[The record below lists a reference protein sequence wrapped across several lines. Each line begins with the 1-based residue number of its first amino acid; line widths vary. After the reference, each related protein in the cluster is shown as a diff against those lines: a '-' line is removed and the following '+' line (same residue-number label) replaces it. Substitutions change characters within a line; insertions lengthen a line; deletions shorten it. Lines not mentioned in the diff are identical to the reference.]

1 MKKFAYLLATGALIA
16 ACSGNGYTVTGSIE
30 GAQDGETVYLNCIE
44 NRKYVA
50 TDSATI
56 QNGVFTFEG
65 TQPQTVS
72 RTITYQSAEMV
83 RPIALDI
90 FLENGDIKVKV
101 SGDNVSVTGTENNNL
116 MQAYRDASDEVSNK
130 MRALMDEL
138 SDEALSEEAKAEK
151 IAQLNALDE
160 QSTEIIL
167 NSVKQNGTNP
177 VGIELFKEAHYYMG
191 YDELGEYID
200 QLPEAV
206 KSDESVA
213 RILSNYER
221 KQATAPGMKFTD
233 LVMNDPE
240 GNEVKLSDY
249 VGKGKLILIDFWASW
264 CGPCRAFNPDLV
276 KIYKKYHK
284 KGFEILG
291 VSNDRDYDAW
301 VKGIK
306 DDKLTWPQVSDLK
319 FWDNEVGRMYY
330 VRYIPQNI
338 FVDQNGIIV
347 GRQIDKPEVANFIDE
362 FLKK

>member
-30 GAQDGETVYLNCIE
+30 GAQDGETVYLNRIE

-83 RPIALDI
+83 RPMALDI

-264 CGPCRAFNPDLV
+264 CGPCRESMPTFIELYNQ
-276 KIYKKYHK
+276 YKD
-284 KGFEILG
+284 KGFGIVG
-291 VSNDRDYDAW
+291 VSFDRTHEAW
-301 VKGIK
+301 VAGIE
-306 DDKLTWPQVSDLK
+306 KLGLPWPQMSDLK
-319 FWDNEVGRMYY
+319 YWQSIGASTYGINS
-330 VRYIPQNI
+330 IPATVL
-338 FVDQNGIIV
+338 VDGEGTIIARDLHGSKLV
-347 GRQIDKPEVANFIDE
+347 EKIHELMK
-362 FLKK
+362 